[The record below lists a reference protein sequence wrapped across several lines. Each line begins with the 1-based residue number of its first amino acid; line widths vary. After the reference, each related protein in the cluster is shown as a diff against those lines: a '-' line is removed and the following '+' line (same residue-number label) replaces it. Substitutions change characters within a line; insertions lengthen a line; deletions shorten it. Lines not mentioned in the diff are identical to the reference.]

1 MDIIHIVNGLQK
13 ILPRVLEA
21 TVAESLARF
30 PVVVLTGARQTGKST
45 LAMSSAIGRDRL
57 YLTLD
62 DFDVFERA
70 VADPAALIQAAPRLT
85 LDEVQRAPEVL
96 RAVKRAVDVARRP
109 GRFLLTGSAD
119 LLSLRRVSES
129 LAGRA
134 VYLDLW
140 PMTLSERRG
149 RGGAGTWSVLLEAD
163 GPADALRGLPGGRVP
178 KTDWRAAVAAGGYPP
193 AAFARDAAERSRWFD
208 GYLRAFLEK
217 DLRDLAAV
225 AALADVRRL
234 MRLAA
239 LRLGG
244 LLNQSE
250 LARDAA
256 LSQPT
261 AHRYLNL
268 LDTAFQVVRLPAY
281 ARSRSARMVKSPKLY
296 WGDTGLAA
304 HLAGLA
310 SGDGRDEGRLLGP
323 LLENL
328 VLLDLLAW
336 RETTSPRPEVYHW
349 RTAAGAEVDFVIE
362 AGGRLLPVEVKT
374 GAHPRPRDAEGLER
388 FLAEHGRDG
397 RFGVLLHGGDQA
409 FPLSQ
414 RVVAVPLERMLGAG

>member
-1 MDIIHIVNGLQK
+1 M
-13 ILPRVLEA
+13 
-21 TVAESLARF
+21 
-30 PVVVLTGARQTGKST
+30 
-45 LAMSSAIGRDRL
+45 
-57 YLTLD
+57 
-62 DFDVFERA
+62 
-70 VADPAALIQAAPRLT
+70 
-85 LDEVQRAPEVL
+85 
-96 RAVKRAVDVARRP
+96 
-109 GRFLLTGSAD
+109 
-119 LLSLRRVSES
+119 RRVSES

-149 RGGAGTWSVLLEAD
+149 RGGAGAWRALLEAA
-163 GPADALRGLPGGRVP
+163 GPADALRSLTGGRVR
-178 KTDWRAAVAAGGYPP
+178 KTDWRSVVAAGGYPP

-239 LRLGG
+239 LRIGG

-268 LDTAFQVVRLPAY
+268 LDTAFQVVRVPAY
-281 ARSRSARMVKSPKLY
+281 APSRSVRMVKSPKLY
-296 WGDTGLAA
+296 WGDAGLAA
-304 HLAGLA
+304 HLAGLT
-310 SGDGRDEGRLLGP
+310 GGGGRDEGRLFGSLI
-323 LLENL
+323 ENL

-336 RETTSPRPEVYHW
+336 RETASPRPEIHHW
-349 RTAAGAEVDFVIE
+349 RTATGAEVDFVIE
-362 AGGRLLPVEVKT
+362 AGRRLLPVEIKA
-374 GAHPRPRDAEGLER
+374 GAHPRPHDAEGLER

-397 RFGVLLHGGDQA
+397 HLGVLLHGGDQA
-409 FPLSQ
+409 FPLSP
-414 RVVAVPLERMLGAG
+414 RVVAVPLERMLGVG